1 MLRQASSTP
10 LDTICNFNRPH
21 QSLSL
26 FQALPKSS
34 LGTSLGLGGA
44 KRTSQLDSPLYLQGQ
59 LWGPHHL
66 SHGSWGWGTQPAHQ
80 LVVRQAGLRLRHK
93 RSFATVHPLAPS
105 DLTCR
110 LRLLPMP
117 TGQLVAATLQAMELK
132 WVASLQSRW
141 WLPL

>member
-26 FQALPKSS
+26 FPALPKSS

-44 KRTSQLDSPLYLQGQ
+44 KRTSQLDSPLYLQGR

-66 SHGSWGWGTQPAHQ
+66 S
-80 LVVRQAGLRLRHK
+80 QAGLRLRLI

-110 LRLLPMP
+110 PRLLPMP

-132 WVASLQSRW
+132 WVASLQPRW